1 MAVISKAREN
11 VFGADGDAFR
21 AINALFFAPSCS
33 YR

>member
-21 AINALFFAPSCS
+21 AINALFFAPSSS